1 MRSRDPVVGY
11 LPKGFPRISETF
23 VTAEILELERL
34 GLDLRIYPLKKPET
48 SERQSNVRRV
58 IAPVRYVPER
68 VAAWLPLLIPVHLLL
83 AIRRPRAYGRALG
96 YTLSRC
102 RRQRSTSTLRRFA
115 QAGYMAGWML
125 RDRPVRHIHAHF
137 CHGSATVA
145 MFLKWLT
152 DIPYSFTAHAKDLY
166 MTEPDILRDKMRHAE
181 FVVTCTSANERY
193 LQETGGGL
201 APIHRIYHG
210 LDLSRFTRGAAD
222 QIVPIAS
229 RGDRGRAP
237 LLLSVGRLVDKKGFD
252 TLVRACGL
260 LHDRGVEFRCAIYG
274 EGPKRE
280 KLAALI
286 AELHLGDIVSL
297 PGAILQDELVDV
309 YRAATAFALPC
320 QVLDNGDRDGL
331 PNVLVEAMAM
341 EVPVVSTN
349 VSGVPEL
356 VEHGINGF
364 MVPPRDPAALAD
376 ALETLFRDPALRR
389 RMAREGRRKVDSEF
403 DVARNTRRLWTL
415 FQEAMGLRPVAS
427 ESAPAPQP
435 GLVRNDGI
443 V

>member
-68 VAAWLPLLIPVHLLL
+68 VAAWLPLMIPVHLLL

-102 RRQRSTSTLRRFA
+102 TRQRSTSTLRRFA

-252 TLVRACGL
+252 TLVRACAL
-260 LHDRGVEFRCAIYG
+260 LHSRGVEFRCAIYG
-274 EGPKRE
+274 EGPKRD
-280 KLAALI
+280 KLQALI
-286 AELHLGDIVSL
+286 AELQLGDVVSL